1 MPAFWQREQ
10 VSAVGFA
17 CVAQIQM
24 ECPRKS
30 LTSMDPFLPQGLR
43 SSGMLPRSACS
54 PGSND
59 FLGSFHEHA
68 AQVLRTILGLVL
80 GVDSFLAR
88 VFLTLRFLK
97 KVARVFFQR
106 RSVLPRATKSKLAV
120 PMLVVRTRSCLS
132 ARAAAASALSR
143 CATVTLKAML
153 THEDSM
159 VYISAVT
166 ILGQVA
172 ESQPAVLDTFGLK
185 KE

>member
-1 MPAFWQREQ
+1 M
-10 VSAVGFA
+10 GFA

-54 PGSND
+54 TGSND

-106 RSVLPRATKSKLAV
+106 RSVLPRAKQRAMGSGFGST
-120 PMLVVRTRSCLS
+120 
-132 ARAAAASALSR
+132 ARGHLTISGADG
-143 CATVTLKAML
+143 ATT
-153 THEDSM
+153 S
-159 VYISAVT
+159 
-166 ILGQVA
+166 LGETAGLVA
-172 ESQPAVLDTFGLK
+172 ELEMGEEALESVMM
-185 KE
+185 